1 MIESY
6 QEMVD
11 KLPQQ
16 FQVAPFYSQMIGD
29 YLCDTVEDL
38 KLLPEDCALGSRAR
52 VISPLSLYA
61 RQSSG
66 KWILQET
73 AET

>member
-16 FQVAPFYSQMIGD
+16 FQVDPFYSQMIGD
-29 YLCDTVEDL
+29 YLCDTV
-38 KLLPEDCALGSRAR
+38 
-52 VISPLSLYA
+52 
-61 RQSSG
+61 
-66 KWILQET
+66 
-73 AET
+73 